1 MSGRGGAG
9 RNHRGRRGGGNGGRG
24 RNRGRGKNYSGS
36 TISAK
41 KPGLCAALG
50 SYIFDYGHKGSA
62 DQMRTSWE
70 KLVQYVGTNYEPD
83 ISSVVLSQ
91 TMDLLEL
98 EGSSDVQ

>member
-9 RNHRGRRGGGNGGRG
+9 RNHRGGRGGGNGGRG

-36 TISAK
+36 TTSAK

-70 KLVQYVGTNYEPD
+70 KLVQYVGTNYGPD